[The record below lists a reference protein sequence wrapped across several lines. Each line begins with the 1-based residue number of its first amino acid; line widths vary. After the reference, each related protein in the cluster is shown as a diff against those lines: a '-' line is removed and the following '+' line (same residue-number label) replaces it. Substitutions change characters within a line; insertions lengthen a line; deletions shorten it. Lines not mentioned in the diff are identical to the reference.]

1 MAAGLGLLPH
11 ADTCRWRQL
20 LHYMLLLGRRL
31 PRGASSMWQR
41 PGADGSSTA
50 GAVWR
55 KLLLS
60 GMDLPDNSAR

>member
-1 MAAGLGLLPH
+1 VPAEA
-11 ADTCRWRQL
+11 CRWRQL

-50 GAVWR
+50 GGVWR
-55 KLLLS
+55 KLLLC
-60 GMDLPDNSAR
+60 GVNLPDATAR